1 MMLRPMIFICALGL
15 ALVAGAA
22 SATAEDL
29 AKLKKAILEEK
40 AIVLDV
46 REKAEWNKAHLKLS
60 RSVPISTISL
70 DKEARHVA
78 ASFPE
83 PTEVKI
89 YTLSNTGKRAEVAA
103 QLFKRVGVKVT
114 PLKLSYRSLV
124 DAGFEEKKAG
134 EPNYDSRIQL

>member
-1 MMLRPMIFICALGL
+1 MMLRLITFACALGL

-29 AKLKKAILEEK
+29 AQLQKAILEEK

-46 REKAEWNKAHLKLS
+46 REKVEWNKAHLKLS

-70 DKEARHVA
+70 DKEARKVA
-78 ASFPE
+78 ASLPD
-83 PTEVKI
+83 PAEVKI

-103 QLFKRVGVKVT
+103 QLFERVGVKVT
-114 PLKLSYRSLV
+114 PLKQSYRSLV

-134 EPNYDSRIQL
+134 EPNYDPRIQL